1 MRALGGGVL
10 NGMDRKLG
18 PVVNGVG
25 GGSGERG
32 LDRWYELLDLF
43 QRLASGC
50 RWATTD
56 LMCFKSRL

>member
-25 GGSGERG
+25 GGERG

-43 QRLASGC
+43 QLAVAGGQQ
-50 RWATTD
+50 
-56 LMCFKSRL
+56 LI